1 MIELKS
7 PPQIAHMRA
16 AGRILADAFRVCR
29 DLVKPGVSTLEIDRE
44 VEALIRDRKAKPAFK
59 GYRGF
64 PATICASINE
74 EVVHGIPA
82 ARRRLREGDI
92 IGLDLG
98 AIVEGYYADAAV
110 TLPVGEVPD
119 ETRRLLE
126 VTRESLE
133 LAIAQ
138 CRPGQRL
145 GDVSAAVQ
153 QHVEGAGFGVVR
165 AFVGHG
171 IGRALHEDPQV
182 PNFGEPGRGPLLRVG
197 MVLAL
202 EPMVTMGHW
211 EVRVLADRWTA
222 VTADGS
228 LAAHF
233 EHTVAVTERRP
244 GRAHRGRAGGGLMAR
259 RRRGQFPEERE
270 GKKPKDDAIEV
281 EGKVVEPLPNAMFRV
296 ELDNGHRV
304 LTHVSGKMRMH
315 FIRILPGDRVKVELS
330 AYDLTRGR
338 ITYRF
343 K

>member
-1 MIELKS
+1 VIELKS
-7 PPQIAHMRA
+7 PTQIAHMRE

-44 VEALIRDRKAKPAFK
+44 VEALIRGRKAKPAFK

-110 TLPVGEVPD
+110 TLPVGEVSD
-119 ETRRLLE
+119 EARRLLE

-153 QHVEGAGFGVVR
+153 QHVERAGFGVVR

-233 EHTVAVTERRP
+233 EHTVAVTEHGP
-244 GRAHRGRAGGGLMAR
+244 
-259 RRRGQFPEERE
+259 
-270 GKKPKDDAIEV
+270 D
-281 EGKVVEPLPNAMFRV
+281 
-296 ELDNGHRV
+296 V
-304 LTHVSGKMRMH
+304 LTADVR
-315 FIRILPGDRVKVELS
+315 E
-330 AYDLTRGR
+330 AA
-338 ITYRF
+338 
-343 K
+343 